1 MEKIKFK
8 IGLIEAIVIVIVM
21 AVLVNLYFSLLHATR
36 VKDCESNLRRL
47 STYTTMYAWENRN
60 LMPGLL
66 DPKSKKYN
74 GWVTKIL
81 PYTQFSDSKEVYS
94 KTFYCLESKSRFD
107 FSISYGY
114 NAALIQSD
122 GTGIDEKTI
131 LKPNHVGVLCDAEP
145 TPNEGG
151 IIGTIT
157 GQSSK
162 FSVKTVKPVG
172 RHSGGIIVGYA
183 DGHSAFVSVKYDE
196 NDKENGVNK
205 AFYRAVELGYI
216 KKAGTK
222 GR

>member
-1 MEKIKFK
+1 M
-8 IGLIEAIVIVIVM
+8 
-21 AVLVNLYFSLLHATR
+21 
-36 VKDCESNLRRL
+36 SNLRQL
-47 STYTTMYAWENRN
+47 SMISTIYAQDNKN

-74 GWVTKIL
+74 GWVMKLL
-81 PYTQFSDSKEVYS
+81 PYTQSSGSKEVYNE
-94 KTFYCLESKSRFD
+94 TFYCYESNSELEIP
-107 FSISYGY
+107 ISYGY

-122 GTGIDEKTI
+122 GTGINEKMI

-157 GQSSK
+157 GKSDK
-162 FSVKTVKPVG
+162 FSVKTVKPVS
-172 RHSGGIIVGYA
+172 RHSGGIIIGYA
-183 DGHSAFVSVKYDE
+183 DGHSAFVSEKYDE
-196 NDKENGVNK
+196 NNPNQEVNK

-216 KKAGTK
+216 KKADTE